1 MENSKTQGE
10 EKKKQKKMPLHERSS
25 STRHDVLA
33 ELGRRGT
40 WPGHAPGSMIHT
52 RCNLH
57 SPAGGRAGV
66 ADSRPAPGPYPPVQ
80 SPRDPRQNETA
91 GSGGAWRH
99 PEPDAPSPTRRRRL
113 VNTQAPGTARGY
125 IGGAALRSLAFRFYS
140 QLGARLAQ
148 PASGPSLRGAARE
161 EKGEETRGSSSRL
174 GHRHWLGLVARSG
187 LLRPHAS

>member
-1 MENSKTQGE
+1 MGNSKTQRKE
-10 EKKKQKKMPLHERSS
+10 RKTKTPLHERSGS
-25 STRHDVLA
+25 ARHDVLA

-57 SPAGGRAGV
+57 SPAGGRRGLA
-66 ADSRPAPGPYPPVQ
+66 AR
-80 SPRDPRQNETA
+80 A
-91 GSGGAWRH
+91 GSIPAGPITTRSAAERNGRFGWRLAAPRPSRTLRHQPGA
-99 PEPDAPSPTRRRRL
+99 RRRRL

-125 IGGAALRSLAFRFYS
+125 IGGAVLRSLAFRFYS

-161 EKGEETRGSSSRL
+161 EKGEETRASSSRL